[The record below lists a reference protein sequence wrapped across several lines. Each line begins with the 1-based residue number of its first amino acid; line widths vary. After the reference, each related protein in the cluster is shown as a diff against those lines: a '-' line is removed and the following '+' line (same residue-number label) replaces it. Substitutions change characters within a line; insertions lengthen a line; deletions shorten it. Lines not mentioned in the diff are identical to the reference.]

1 VTERG
6 NSIRIL
12 LSIHHPLTP
21 DLGAPGV
28 TYQLAKHF
36 EGNGSCSRVLSFSTM
51 PAPLL
56 LRSPL
61 LQQVRF
67 PWYMAR
73 QLTRLAGEFD
83 VADCSS
89 GDGWVYQ
96 AFRRENLL
104 LTVARS
110 HGLEHIV
117 DSVFREEVASGK
129 QQQSW
134 KYPLYHGGY
143 RLWEVA
149 RSFRTADLSIF
160 PNQGDLDYAVEHL
173 GVKADKSAIVPNGIP
188 DEFAG
193 LPLRDT
199 NRTTDRLRVA
209 IVGSYSHRKINV
221 APQALNRVL
230 HANPAL
236 QIGFLGTGISEDA
249 VLRDYSPEYHERVK
263 VLPRYS
269 HSALPSLLAD
279 YDVLLFPSLSEGFG
293 LVVYEAMACGLAVVA
308 TDLDALQT
316 YLKHEEDVLFIA
328 RNSPEAIEAALSRL
342 IREPGLLSH
351 LQRQGWLKAQ
361 RFAWSKVAAQTKALY
376 TEFIARKAA

>member
-1 VTERG
+1 
-6 NSIRIL
+6 
-12 LSIHHPLTP
+12 
-21 DLGAPGV
+21 
-28 TYQLAKHF
+28 
-36 EGNGSCSRVLSFSTM
+36 M

-67 PWYMAR
+67 PWYVAR
-73 QLTRLAGEFD
+73 QLTRLAREYD

-96 AFRRENLL
+96 AVRRETRLL
-104 LTVARS
+104 MVARS

-129 QQQSW
+129 QKQSW

-149 RSFRTADLSIF
+149 RSFRTADLSVF
-160 PNQGDLDYAVEHL
+160 PNQGDLEFAVERL
-173 GVKADKSAIVPNGIP
+173 GVKAEQAAIVPNGIP

-193 LPLRDT
+193 LPLRDA
-199 NRTTDRLRVA
+199 NRATEKLRVA

-221 APQALNRVL
+221 APHALNRVL
-230 HANPAL
+230 HLYPAL
-236 QIGFLGTGISEDA
+236 KIGFLGTGVSEHS
-249 VLRDYSPEYHERVK
+249 VLQDYSPEYHERIN

-269 HSALPSLLAD
+269 HSSLPSLLAD

-293 LVVYEAMACGLAVVA
+293 LVVYEAMACGLAVIA
-308 TDLDALQT
+308 TDLSALQT
-316 YLKHEEDVLFIA
+316 YLTDEENVLFIA
-328 RNSPEAIEAALSRL
+328 RNKPESIEAALSRL
-342 IREPGLLSH
+342 IREPRLLAH
-351 LQRQGWLKAQ
+351 LQQQGWLKAQ
-361 RFAWSKVAAQTKALY
+361 RFAWSKIAADTKLLY
-376 TEFIARKAA
+376 EEFIARKAASE

>member
-1 VTERG
+1 
-6 NSIRIL
+6 
-12 LSIHHPLTP
+12 
-21 DLGAPGV
+21 
-28 TYQLAKHF
+28 
-36 EGNGSCSRVLSFSTM
+36 M

-61 LQQVRF
+61 LEQVRF
-67 PWYMAR
+67 PWYVAR
-73 QLTRLAGEFD
+73 QLTRLSGDFD

-96 AFRRENLL
+96 AVRRENRL

-129 QQQSW
+129 QKQSW

-149 RSFRTADLSIF
+149 RSFSTADLSVF
-160 PNQGDLDYAVEHL
+160 PNQGDLDFAVERL
-173 GVKADKSAIVPNGIP
+173 GVKADKAAIVPNGIP
-188 DEFAG
+188 DEFVG
-193 LPLRDT
+193 LPLRNA
-199 NRTTDRLRVA
+199 NRTNEKLRIA

-236 QIGFLGTGISEDA
+236 QIGFLGTGVSEDSVLQDYSREYHA
-249 VLRDYSPEYHERVK
+249 RINVLR
-263 VLPRYS
+263 RYS
-269 HSALPSLLAD
+269 HSSLPGLLAN

-293 LVVYEAMACGLAVVA
+293 LVVYEAMACGLAVIA
-308 TDLDALQT
+308 TDLSALQT
-316 YLKHEEDVLFIA
+316 YLAHEEDVLFVA
-328 RNSPEAIEAALSRL
+328 RNDPESIEAALSRL
-342 IREPGLLSH
+342 IREPGLLFH
-351 LQRQGWLKAQ
+351 LQQQGWLKAQ
-361 RFAWSKVAAQTKALY
+361 RFAWSKIAANTKTLY
-376 TEFIARKAA
+376 EEFIARKVASA